1 MGLGPVA
8 GVDGTLAEGLGK
20 GKIPGLSCFWFLV
33 GAEAS
38 PADGAGTKG
47 PPHRRPKTKK
57 GFLGEK
63 GLVGCGRDESEGSQ
77 GPSLASR

>member
-1 MGLGPVA
+1 
-8 GVDGTLAEGLGK
+8 
-20 GKIPGLSCFWFLV
+20 LV